1 MQKNT
6 MEYSAVFGGILKRS
20 FRKAEESMLII
31 NGRIFTMEEGVE
43 RECEKKEAAIGI
55 NRNDIEII
63 ENGYVRT
70 RGKYIEEVGEMS
82 HLRSTGKK
90 EEILDVGG
98 AWVLPGIIESH
109 CHIGISEEKIGSI
122 GDDCNE
128 GTTPVTPTLRA
139 IDAINPMDA
148 AFHDAIEAG
157 ITSVMVG
164 PGSANV
170 VGGQFLFMKTH
181 GRCIDE
187 MVVKN
192 PAAMKVAFG
201 ENPKT
206 CYGDKDEYP
215 ATRMGVAALLRKTL
229 YEAVQYKEDKEN
241 DSLEKEDFEMEPW
254 IPVLNKEIPLKA
266 HAHRADDILTA
277 IRIAK
282 EFGLNMTLDH
292 GTESHLIAEQVKA
305 SGFPVIV
312 GPDLTSRS
320 KLEVKNMN
328 FKTNKVLEENHILF
342 SITTDHPVS
351 MIQYLPLCA
360 GLAVKQGLPMEAGL
374 KAITINA
381 AQICGVAD
389 KVGSLQKGKHADIAI
404 FSGNPMEVFTKT
416 LYTMIDG
423 QVVYDYN
430 RDNDLVN

>member
-1 MQKNT
+1 M
-6 MEYSAVFGGILKRS
+6 V
-20 FRKAEESMLII
+20 II
-31 NGRIFTMEEGVE
+31 NGKIFTMEESP
-43 RECEKKEAAIGI
+43 
-55 NRNDIEII
+55 I
-63 ENGYVRT
+63 ENGYIRT
-70 RGKYIEEVGEMS
+70 AGKYIEEIGRMS
-82 HLRSTGKK
+82 DFRPRAYREK
-90 EEILDVGG
+90 IIDACGG
-98 AWVLPGIIESH
+98 WVMPGLIEPH
-109 CHIGISEEKIGSI
+109 CHIGISEEKIGII

-128 GTTPVTPTLRA
+128 GTNPVTSSLRA
-139 IDAINPMDA
+139 IDAVNPMDA

-181 GRCIDE
+181 GRCIDQ
-187 MVVKN
+187 MVVKA

-215 ATRMGVAALLRKTL
+215 ATRMGIAALLRKTL
-229 YEAVQYKEDKEN
+229 FEARQYKEQKEGGK
-241 DSLEKEDFEMEPW
+241 LEKEDFELEPW
-254 IPVLNKEIPLKA
+254 LPVLNREIPLKA

-282 EFGLNMTLDH
+282 EFDVDMTLDH
-292 GTESHLIAEQVKA
+292 GTESHLVAEWIKL

-328 FKTNKVLEENHILF
+328 FKTNKVLQEHGILF
-342 SITTDHPVS
+342 SVTTDHPVT
-351 MIQYLPLCA
+351 MIQYLSLCA
-360 GLAVKQGLPMEAGL
+360 GLAVKQGLPLEEGL

-381 AQICGVAD
+381 ARICQVD
-389 KVGSLQKGKHADIAI
+389 DRVGSLKVGKHADIAI

-416 LYTMIDG
+416 LYTIING
-423 QVVYDYN
+423 EVVYDAEL
-430 RDNDLVN
+430 DKE

>member
-1 MQKNT
+1 MENDSKNN
-6 MEYSAVFGGILKRS
+6 SDKSGI
-20 FRKAEESMLII
+20 
-31 NGRIFTMEEGVE
+31 
-43 RECEKKEAAIGI
+43 
-55 NRNDIEII
+55 DIEII
-63 ENGYVRT
+63 EQGFVRT
-70 RGKYIEEVGEMS
+70 KGKYIEEVGCMS
-82 HLRSTGKK
+82 ELRPIGVE
-90 EEILDVGG
+90 EEILDVQG

-109 CHIGISEEKIGSI
+109 CHIGISEEKIGLI

-128 GTTPVTPTLRA
+128 GTKPVTPTLRA
-139 IDAINPMDA
+139 IDAVNPMDA

-157 ITSVMVG
+157 ITSVMAG

-170 VGGQFLFMKTH
+170 AGGQFVFMKTH

-187 MVVKN
+187 MIVKY

-229 YEAVQYKEDKEN
+229 FEAMQYKTEKEN
-241 DSLEKEDFEMEPW
+241 GTLGKTDFEMEPW
-254 IPVLNKEIPLKA
+254 LPVLNKEIPIKA

-282 EFGLNMTLDH
+282 EFDLRMTIDH

-320 KLEVKNMN
+320 KLEVQNMN
-328 FKTNKVLEENHILF
+328 FKTNRILYENDILF
-342 SITTDHPVS
+342 SITTDHPVT

-360 GLAVKQGLPMEAGL
+360 GLAVKRGLPMIEGL
-374 KAITINA
+374 KAITVNA
-381 AQICGVAD
+381 ARICGVVD
-389 KVGSLQKGKHADIAI
+389 RVGSLKKGKHADIAI

-423 QVVYDYN
+423 KMVYNYEKDKEE
-430 RDNDLVN
+430 LQ

>member
-1 MQKNT
+1 
-6 MEYSAVFGGILKRS
+6 
-20 FRKAEESMLII
+20 MLII
-31 NGRIFTMEEGVE
+31 NGKIFTMEDSEY
-43 RECEKKEAAIGI
+43 EKMGI
-55 NRNDIEII
+55 QEPKQKWILEKDTVIRRKTKIY
-63 ENGYVRT
+63 ENGYVRIN
-70 RGKYIEEVGEMS
+70 GKHIEEVGEMS
-82 HLRSTGKK
+82 QLRPLTRK
-90 EEILDVGG
+90 EEVLDVRG

-109 CHIGISEEKIGSI
+109 CHIGISEEKIGMI

-128 GTTPVTPTLRA
+128 GTTPVTPALRA
-139 IDAINPMDA
+139 IDAVNPMDA

-229 YEAVQYKEDKEN
+229 FEATQYKKDKE
-241 DSLEKEDFEMEPW
+241 SGKLEKVDFDMEPW

-266 HAHRADDILTA
+266 HAHRADDIQTA

-282 EFGLNMTLDH
+282 EFDLRMTLDH
-292 GTESHLIAEQVKA
+292 GTESHLVAEQVKA
-305 SGFPVIV
+305 SGYPVIV

-320 KLEVKNMN
+320 KPEVQNMN
-328 FKTNKVLEENHILF
+328 FKTNRILYEHEVLF
-342 SITTDHPVS
+342 SIMTDHPVS

-360 GLAVKQGLPMEAGL
+360 GLAVKQGLPMEEGI

-381 AQICGVAD
+381 ARICGVAD
-389 KVGSLQKGKHADIAI
+389 RVGSLKKGKDADIAI
-404 FSGNPMEVFTKT
+404 FSGNPMEVFTRT
-416 LYTMIDG
+416 LYTIING
-423 QVVYDYN
+423 EVVYDYEK
-430 RDNDLVN
+430 DA

>member
-1 MQKNT
+1 MENDSKNN
-6 MEYSAVFGGILKRS
+6 SDKRGI
-20 FRKAEESMLII
+20 
-31 NGRIFTMEEGVE
+31 
-43 RECEKKEAAIGI
+43 
-55 NRNDIEII
+55 DIEII
-63 ENGYVRT
+63 EQGFVRT
-70 RGKYIEEVGEMS
+70 RGKYIEEVGCMS
-82 HLRSTGKK
+82 ELRPIGEE
-90 EEILDVGG
+90 EEILDVQG

-109 CHIGISEEKIGSI
+109 CHIGISEEKIGLI

-128 GTTPVTPTLRA
+128 GTKPVTPTLRA
-139 IDAINPMDA
+139 IDAVNPMDA

-157 ITSVMVG
+157 ITSVMAG

-170 VGGQFLFMKTH
+170 VGGQFVFMKTH

-187 MVVKN
+187 MVVKY

-229 YEAVQYKEDKEN
+229 FEAMQYKTEKEN
-241 DSLEKEDFEMEPW
+241 GMLEKTDFEMEPW
-254 IPVLNKEIPLKA
+254 LPVLNKEISIKA

-282 EFGLNMTLDH
+282 EFDLRMTIDH

-320 KLEVKNMN
+320 KLEVQNMN
-328 FKTNKVLEENHILF
+328 FKTNRILYENDILF
-342 SITTDHPVS
+342 SITTDHPVT

-360 GLAVKQGLPMEAGL
+360 GLAVKRGLPMIEGL

-381 AQICGVAD
+381 ARICGVVD
-389 KVGSLQKGKHADIAI
+389 RVGSLKKGKHADIAI
-404 FSGNPMEVFTKT
+404 FSGNPMEVFTHT
-416 LYTMIDG
+416 LYTIIDG
-423 QVVYDYN
+423 EIVYDAT
-430 RDNDLVN
+430 RPDK

>member
-1 MQKNT
+1 
-6 MEYSAVFGGILKRS
+6 
-20 FRKAEESMLII
+20 MLII
-31 NGRIFTMEEGVE
+31 NGKIYTMEEMHG
-43 RECEKKEAAIGI
+43 KNGY
-55 NRNDIEII
+55 I

-70 RGKYIEEVGEMS
+70 NGRYIEEVGTMS
-82 HLRSTGKK
+82 QLRPIARK
-90 EEILDVGG
+90 EEVLDVRG
-98 AWVLPGIIESH
+98 AWVMPGIIESH
-109 CHIGISEEKIGSI
+109 CHIGISEEKIGMI

-128 GTTPVTPTLRA
+128 GTNPVTPTLRA
-139 IDAINPMDA
+139 LDAVNPMDA
-148 AFHDAIEAG
+148 AFHDAIKAG

-181 GRCIDE
+181 GRCMDE

-229 YEAVQYKEDKEN
+229 FEAVQYKKDKEN
-241 DSLEKEDFEMEPW
+241 GSLQKIDFEMEAW
-254 IPVLNKEIPLKA
+254 LPVLNKEIPLKA
-266 HAHRADDILTA
+266 HAHRADDIQTA

-282 EFGLNMTLDH
+282 EFDLRMTLDH
-292 GTESHLIAEQVKA
+292 GTESHLIAEHIKK

-320 KLEVKNMN
+320 KPEVQNMN
-328 FKTNKVLEENHILF
+328 FKTNRILQENDVLF
-342 SITTDHPVS
+342 SIMTDHPVS

-360 GLAVKQGLPMEAGL
+360 GLAVKQGLPMEEGL

-381 AQICGVAD
+381 ARICGVED
-389 KVGSLQKGKHADIAI
+389 VVGSLSKGKHADIAI
-404 FSGNPMEVFTKT
+404 FTGNPMEVFTET
-416 LYTMIDG
+416 LYTMING
-423 QVVYDYN
+423 EVVYDYQK
-430 RDNDLVN
+430 DK

>member
-1 MQKNT
+1 
-6 MEYSAVFGGILKRS
+6 
-20 FRKAEESMLII
+20 MLII
-31 NGRIFTMEEGVE
+31 NGKIFTMEGTT
-43 RECEKKEAAIGI
+43 
-55 NRNDIEII
+55 IEH
-63 ENGYVRT
+63 GYVRIC
-70 RGKYIEEVGEMS
+70 GKYIEEVGVMGS
-82 HLRSTGKK
+82 LRPKPYK
-90 EEILDVGG
+90 EEVLDVGG
-98 AWVLPGIIESH
+98 AWVMPGIIESH
-109 CHIGISEEKIGSI
+109 CHIGISEEKIGII

-128 GTTPVTPTLRA
+128 GTNPVTPSLRA
-139 IDAINPMDA
+139 IDAVNPMDA

-170 VGGQFLFMKTH
+170 VGGQFMFMKTH
-181 GRCIDE
+181 GRCIDD

-192 PAAMKVAFG
+192 PAAMKIAFG

-215 ATRMGVAALLRKTL
+215 ATRMGIAALLRKTL
-229 YEAVQYKEDKEN
+229 TEAVQYKKEKEN
-241 DSLEKEDFEMEPW
+241 GTLEKENFEMEPW

-282 EFGLNMTLDH
+282 EFDLDMTLDH
-292 GTESHLIAEQVKA
+292 GTESHLIAKEVKDA
-305 SGFPVIV
+305 GYPVIV

-328 FKTNKVLEENHILF
+328 FKTNRVLHEKGILF
-342 SITTDHPVS
+342 SITTDHPVT

-360 GLAVKQGLPMEAGL
+360 GLAVKRGLPMEEGL

-381 AQICGVAD
+381 AKICQVED
-389 KVGSLQKGKHADIAI
+389 KVGSLKAGKHADIAI
-404 FSGNPMEVFTKT
+404 FTSNPMDVFTQT
-416 LYTMIDG
+416 LYTIIDG
-423 QVVYDYN
+423 EIVYDYKV
-430 RDNDLVN
+430 DATDIEV

>member
-1 MQKNT
+1 
-6 MEYSAVFGGILKRS
+6 
-20 FRKAEESMLII
+20 MLII
-31 NGRIFTMEEGVE
+31 NGKIFTMEEEEQFTKSGTNSIKIFE
-43 RECEKKEAAIGI
+43 R
-55 NRNDIEII
+55 
-63 ENGYVRT
+63 GYIRT
-70 RGKYIEEVGEMS
+70 KGKYIEEVGEMS
-82 HLRSTGKK
+82 QLRPKTYQ
-90 EEILDVGG
+90 EDILDVGG

-109 CHIGISEEKIGSI
+109 CHIGISEEKIGII

-128 GTTPVTPTLRA
+128 GTNPVTPSLRA
-139 IDAINPMDA
+139 IDAVNPMDA

-181 GRCIDE
+181 GRDIDE

-229 YEAVQYKEDKEN
+229 FEAVQYKNEKESG
-241 DSLEKEDFEMEPW
+241 SLEKEDFEMETW

-282 EFGLNMTLDH
+282 EFDLNMTLDH
-292 GTESHLIAEQVKA
+292 GTESHLIVEQVKA

-328 FKTNKVLEENHILF
+328 FKTNRVLQEHDILF

-360 GLAVKQGLPMEAGL
+360 GLAVKRGLPMEEGL

-381 AQICGVAD
+381 ARICGVD
-389 KVGSLQKGKHADIAI
+389 DVVGSLKKGKHADIAI
-404 FSGNPMEVFTKT
+404 FTGNPMEVFTKT
-416 LYTMIDG
+416 LYTIING
-423 QVVYDYN
+423 EVVFDYSEDKG
-430 RDNDLVN
+430 RKMKE

>member
-1 MQKNT
+1 
-6 MEYSAVFGGILKRS
+6 
-20 FRKAEESMLII
+20 MLII
-31 NGRIFTMEEGVE
+31 NGKILTMEKGEGQLRVY
-43 RECEKKEAAIGI
+43 
-55 NRNDIEII
+55 

-70 RGKYIEEVGEMS
+70 NGKYIEEVGEMS
-82 HLRSTGKK
+82 QLRPVTRK
-90 EEILDVGG
+90 EEVLDVRG
-98 AWVLPGIIESH
+98 AWVMPGIIESH
-109 CHIGISEEKIGSI
+109 CHIGISEEKIGME

-128 GTTPVTPTLRA
+128 GTNPVTPTLRA
-139 IDAINPMDA
+139 LDAVNPMDA
-148 AFHDAIEAG
+148 AFHDALAAG

-181 GRCIDE
+181 GRCIDD

-229 YEAVQYKEDKEN
+229 FEAKQYKE
-241 DSLEKEDFEMEPW
+241 EKESGSLDKVDFEMECW
-254 IPVLNKEIPLKA
+254 LPVLNKEIPLKA
-266 HAHRADDILTA
+266 HAHRADDIQTA

-282 EFGLNMTLDH
+282 EFDLRITIDH
-292 GTESHLIAEQVKA
+292 GTESHLIAEEVKA

-320 KLEVKNMN
+320 KPEVQNMN
-328 FKTNKVLEENHILF
+328 FKTNRILQEHGVLF
-342 SITTDHPVS
+342 SIMTDHPVS

-360 GLAVKQGLPMEAGL
+360 GLAVKQGLPMVEGL

-381 AQICGVAD
+381 ARICGVAD
-389 KVGSLQKGKHADIAI
+389 QVGSLKKGKDADIAI
-404 FSGNPMEVFTKT
+404 FSGNPMEVFTET
-416 LYTMIDG
+416 LYTILDG
-423 QVVYDYN
+423 VIMYDYKKDKE
-430 RDNDLVN
+430 RGA